1 MNENNAIAPKGI
13 NTLAPQAS
21 DEDALKAKYGK
32 VYRVGL
38 TIPVDDEHEQEFAYF
53 FKRPSITSYD
63 RYVKTA
69 SKIGITKA
77 SRAFMLDCVTD
88 EDRDRLTADMEE
100 YPGVGITVGGKL
112 TEILGLTDSVNLKRL

>member
-53 FKRPSITSYD
+53 FKRPSITELRPLCQNRLKD
-63 RYVKTA
+63 RHYKG
-69 SKIGITKA
+69 KP
-77 SRAFMLDCVTD
+77 CV
-88 EDRDRLTADMEE
+88 
-100 YPGVGITVGGKL
+100 
-112 TEILGLTDSVNLKRL
+112 